1 MIGIGTDIVEISRVE
16 AALERHPERF
26 AARILTPRERE
37 RMRATATPARFL
49 ARRFAAK
56 EAIAKALGTG
66 IGASLGWL
74 DLEVT
79 NNAAGAPEVEL
90 SSTGAT
96 LLSSLGGRSIL
107 VSISDERAYAV
118 AFAVVLQ

>member
-1 MIGIGTDIVEISRVE
+1 MIGIGTDIVEIARVE
-16 AALERHPERF
+16 AVFTRHPRRF
-26 AARILTPRERE
+26 SERILTPRELE
-37 RMRATATPARFL
+37 HMRATTAPARFL

-66 IGASLGWL
+66 IGASLSWQ
-74 DLEVT
+74 DLQIS
-79 NNAAGAPEVEL
+79 NNAAGAPAVEL
-90 SSTGAT
+90 SAAGTA
-96 LLSSLGGRSIL
+96 LLAAIGGRSIL

>member
-16 AALERHPERF
+16 AVLERHPERF
-26 AARILTPRERE
+26 ATRILTPRERE
-37 RMRATATPARFL
+37 RMRATAAPARFL

-74 DLEVT
+74 DLEIN
-79 NNAAGAPEVEL
+79 NNAAGAPQVEL
-90 SSTGAT
+90 SSAGAT
-96 LLSSLGGRSIL
+96 LLSAIGGRSIL